1 MFRYLDE
8 QEFRYNNRGNKFHPI
23 NDGQRFSVVLSN
35 IVGKRVM
42 YKELTGKVRVYATEP
57 F

>member
-8 QEFRYNNRGNKFHPI
+8 QEFRYNNRGTRKAPI
-23 NDGQRFSVVLSN
+23 TDAQRFNMVLSGV
-35 IVGKRVM
+35 VGKRIM
-42 YKELTGKVRVYATEP
+42 YKELTGKTDARQAEP